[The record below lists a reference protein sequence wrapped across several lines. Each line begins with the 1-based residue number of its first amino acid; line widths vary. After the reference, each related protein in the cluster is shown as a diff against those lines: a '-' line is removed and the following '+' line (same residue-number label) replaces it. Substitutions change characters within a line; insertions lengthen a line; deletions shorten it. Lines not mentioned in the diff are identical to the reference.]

1 MESLSFKPGAY
12 VNIPTTNSMSMSQL
26 NHKVSEY
33 SQLVST
39 LEPSKADT
47 QIIDLDGDNQGMTE
61 YSSCSQDRFQASLHK
76 NVTPIY

>member
-12 VNIPTTNSMSMSQL
+12 LNIPTTNSMSMSQL

-39 LEPSKADT
+39 LEPSKVDT
-47 QIIDLDGDNQGMTE
+47 
-61 YSSCSQDRFQASLHK
+61 
-76 NVTPIY
+76 